1 MDWIADYRKAWLAA
15 DVTAGLTTAAIVI
28 PKAMA
33 YATIAG
39 LPIQIGLYTA
49 FVPLIVYALLG
60 SSRPLSVTTTT
71 TIAILVAAGFS
82 DRGFGGDPAALLQA
96 NALLTLMV
104 GVVLIAASTLRLGFI
119 ANFIS
124 EPVLVG
130 FKAGIGV
137 VIIVDQLPKV
147 LGIHFTKSSFVHNL
161 LSIVRELPHVALAT
175 LAMGVFT
182 IAGLAIVEKLRPRW
196 PAPLIVLALAIAAV
210 VAFGLQNYGIS
221 LVGAIP
227 AGLPK
232 FELPDWANAQG
243 VWPDA
248 LAIALMSF
256 TETIA
261 AGRAFI
267 NREEPVLRPNVE
279 LLATG
284 AANAIGAFFGS
295 MPAGGG
301 TSQTAVNRLT
311 GARTQLASVVTAAMS
326 LLAMLFLSPLIALMP
341 NAVLAGIVIVYSAGL
356 IKPVDFRNILKV
368 RRTEFIW
375 AITAFAGVM
384 LLGTL
389 RGIMVAIVASL
400 VALAYQTAN
409 PSVFVLGR
417 KPGSNVFRPRSPE
430 HPDDE
435 SFPGLLILRLE
446 GRLFFLNAERVAEKV
461 RALMIEAHPKV
472 LLLDL
477 SGVFD
482 IEYSAL
488 KMLAE
493 AERRGRELN
502 VELWLASAGPEVLAV
517 LRRSPLAAALGPSQ
531 LMPNLEVAVERFTGA
546 SKSGVAAQE
555 RDGGRTR
562 G

>member
-1 MDWIADYRKAWLAA
+1 
-15 DVTAGLTTAAIVI
+15 
-28 PKAMA
+28 
-33 YATIAG
+33 
-39 LPIQIGLYTA
+39 
-49 FVPLIVYALLG
+49 
-60 SSRPLSVTTTT
+60 
-71 TIAILVAAGFS
+71 
-82 DRGFGGDPAALLQA
+82 
-96 NALLTLMV
+96 
-104 GVVLIAASTLRLGFI
+104 
-119 ANFIS
+119 
-124 EPVLVG
+124 
-130 FKAGIGV
+130 
-137 VIIVDQLPKV
+137 
-147 LGIHFTKSSFVHNL
+147 
-161 LSIVRELPHVALAT
+161 
-175 LAMGVFT
+175 
-182 IAGLAIVEKLRPRW
+182 
-196 PAPLIVLALAIAAV
+196 
-210 VAFGLQNYGIS
+210 
-221 LVGAIP
+221 
-227 AGLPK
+227 
-232 FELPDWANAQG
+232 
-243 VWPDA
+243 
-248 LAIALMSF
+248 LMSF

-417 KPGSNVFRPRSPE
+417 KPGSNVFRPRSPA